1 MKRPGKPRAFVF
13 EGREFPSL
21 EQWRAA
27 YPAYR
32 NQTHHVIAGA
42 RSIMDIER
50 MRVRSLAQAKLSQ
63 IRNARHNAAC
73 HMPRVWAAERRTGRS
88 A

>member
-21 EQWRAA
+21 ERWRAA

-32 NQTHHVIAGA
+32 NQTQHVIAGA
-42 RSIMDIER
+42 RSIMEVER
-50 MRVRSLAQAKLSQ
+50 MRRQSLTEAKQSQ
-63 IRNARHNAAC
+63 IRNARENAAC

>member
-1 MKRPGKPRAFVF
+1 MRFAFVF
-13 EGREFPSL
+13 EGRSFDSL

-32 NQTHHVIAGA
+32 NQTHHVISGA
-42 RSIMDIER
+42 RPIIEIER
-50 MRVRSLAQAKLSQ
+50 MRVDSLRQAKQ
-63 IRNARHNAAC
+63 DQVRAARANAAK